1 MPTKD
6 ELEKENEQLRAQL
19 AAGEP
24 AVLASQLDQVLT
36 LLTEQ
41 QEQLADQTRQIAVL
55 KSAQQGTAAAA
66 VKQDDQQAA
75 MDAELDALKAEFP
88 DYPLI
93 DVFERRVVDGKD
105 ASSELRL
112 KDEAPLSE
120 DPRGERRKWQLRWF
134 NFGKEGR
141 AQQATN
147 EGYVKVRWDDLQDR
161 EAVVSDDKSD
171 GYVRKGN
178 KGLEVLHKMPLKLF
192 LYKKRRDALNRAG
205 LLTSE
210 SRMRDHMANSV
221 AAQVGGGGADQAGSF
236 VHGQI
241 DLTIT
246 PGARETMPSA

>member
-6 ELEKENEQLRAQL
+6 ELERENELLKAQL
-19 AAGEP
+19 AGGTEDVALK
-24 AVLASQLDQVLT
+24 AQIDQVLDM
-36 LLTEQ
+36 LGEQ
-41 QEQLADQTRQIAVL
+41 QQTIETLR
-55 KSAQQGTAAAA
+55 AAAA
-66 VKQDDQQAA
+66 QAGGVGAQVVQQDDAQSA

-93 DVFERRVVDGKD
+93 DVFERRVIEGKD

-112 KDEAPLSE
+112 KDEAPLAE
-120 DPRGERRKWQLRWF
+120 DPRGEKRRWQLRWF

-171 GYVRKGN
+171 GYVRKGD
-178 KGLEVLHKMPLKLF
+178 KGLEVLHKMPLKLYV
-192 LYKKRRDALNRAG
+192 YKKRRDAMGRAG

-210 SRMRDHMANSV
+210 SRLRDHMANSV
-221 AAQVGGGGADQAGSF
+221 AAHVGATGGSADQAGSF
-236 VHGQI
+236 AHGQI